1 MKDSMKSYILNFLLI
16 IGLTAIALWFALKD
30 HYREVMAL
38 LRQMSL
44 TWFIIIMLWGI
55 IYACVVGCIIA
66 TFAKRNKK
74 DYTYKDGI
82 ATGFVGM
89 FFSGIT
95 PSATGGQFAQA
106 YILKKQ
112 GIKYSDGASILW
124 ADFIVYQTTMMIY
137 VTILFFVRSQHFM
150 DLIGAWFYP
159 IIIGYLL
166 NVGVIFVLWTVAL
179 FPKIYIKFSQWLVK
193 LLSKLS
199 IIKNK
204 EKVLEGWNIQIES
217 FVKEI
222 KTLKHEKRLILKAF
236 LLNVLR
242 MTIQFV
248 LPFFIMK
255 AMGVDVGMNRF
266 VDCLALSSFVLIANA
281 FIPIPGASGGTE
293 LVFTALFLPVVK
305 NAALASGVMILWRF
319 STYHMVMLVGAI
331 VFLVLKRRY
340 AKEKWLKDKEVDI
353 CE

>member
-1 MKDSMKSYILNFLLI
+1 MKKSMKSYILNFLLI
-16 IGLTAIALWFALKD
+16 IGLTLIALWFALKD
-30 HYREVMAL
+30 HYQEVIML
-38 LRQMSL
+38 LRQMSFI
-44 TWFIIIMLWGI
+44 WFIIIMLWGI
-55 IYACVVGCIIA
+55 IYACVVGCIIT

-74 DYTYKDGI
+74 NYTYREGI

-124 ADFIVYQTTMMIY
+124 ADFIVYQTTMMLY
-137 VTILFFVRSQHFM
+137 VTVLFFLRSSHFM
-150 DLIGAWFYP
+150 NLVGPWFYV
-159 IIIGYLL
+159 IIIGYII
-166 NVGVIFVLWTVAL
+166 NIVVIFVLWTVAL
-179 FPKIYIKFSQWLVK
+179 FPKVYMRCSQWLVK
-193 LLSKLS
+193 LLGKFSFL
-199 IIKNK
+199 KNK
-204 EKVLEGWNIQIES
+204 EKLLDSWNVQVES

-222 KTLKHEKRLILKAF
+222 KTLKHEKRIILQAF
-236 LLNVLR
+236 LLNVIR

-255 AMGVDVGMNRF
+255 AMGINVGMNRF
-266 VDCLALSSFVLIANA
+266 VDCLALSSFVLVANA

-305 NAALASGVMILWRF
+305 NAALAGGVMILWRF

-331 VFLVLKRRY
+331 VFLILKRRY
-340 AKEKWLKDKEVDI
+340 AKEKWLKDEEVDV